1 MNYIVAHLLFL
12 FLKFCA
18 RKIYFFC
25 HFLFNKILILRR
37 IKSAVQGEVTERPP
51 GSLQIKSR
59 TSFSGITNR
68 HRCGGRRSKVTA
80 NRETDELNIFCSWNH
95 TSRSVGNLHRR
106 RVPPSPPISPP
117 PSPSVI
123 RPPRGSALQGAR
135 RHRTKRTIH
144 SSKTSQN
151 SYWLSE
157 EVLQRGGAFRV
168 QTCDAA
174 AGNFTPARGLTRLTT
189 QRYSC
194 EVAAPN
200 KQQRGR
206 RRPCWGRKKVFI
218 NFVS

>member
-1 MNYIVAHLLFL
+1 MFVMRPFPHNNNLKPPHTFKMNYIVAHLLFL

-106 RVPPSPPISPP
+106 RVPPLSSHLPPTLPLSHPASSWLGPPGRP
-117 PSPSVI
+117 PSPNQTHHLFIENVTKLLLAQ
-123 RPPRGSALQGAR
+123 RRG
-135 RHRTKRTIH
+135 
-144 SSKTSQN
+144 
-151 SYWLSE
+151 
-157 EVLQRGGAFRV
+157 
-168 QTCDAA
+168 AA
-174 AGNFTPARGLTRLTT
+174 ARWCVQGSDL
-189 QRYSC
+189 
-194 EVAAPN
+194 
-200 KQQRGR
+200 
-206 RRPCWGRKKVFI
+206 
-218 NFVS
+218 